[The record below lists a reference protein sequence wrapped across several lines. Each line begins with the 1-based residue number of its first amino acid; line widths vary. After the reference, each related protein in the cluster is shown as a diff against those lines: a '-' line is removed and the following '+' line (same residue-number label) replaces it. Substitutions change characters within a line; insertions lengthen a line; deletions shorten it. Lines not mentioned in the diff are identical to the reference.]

1 MRKHALLS
9 SLALLVAV
17 FVFADLG
24 QARKTRDLVFEDD
37 EQASAA
43 ATPKDQTVVAVRTA
57 IELERGG
64 QKTTVLP
71 DYEFKSGDKA
81 KFVYTTNTD
90 AYVYWLSQGTSGEY
104 VMLFPTPKTGT
115 DNLVKKNAVHTI
127 PVKGAF
133 KFDEKAGTEKIL
145 LVLSTERIP
154 ELEAAAKEAALKDG
168 KVVSE
173 SSKVTSVQEQ
183 TETKRKTR
191 DLVFEEDDDKESGIA
206 TSKQINTNPKD
217 AFVVY
222 YELKH
227 Q

>member
-9 SLALLVAV
+9 LLSLVVA
-17 FVFADLG
+17 FFMCADLA
-24 QARKTRDLVFEDD
+24 QARKTRDLVFED
-37 EQASAA
+37 EEPASVAA
-43 ATPKDQTVVAVRTA
+43 ASKEQTVVAVKTA

-71 DYEFKSGDKA
+71 DYEFQSGDKA

-104 VMLFPTPKTGT
+104 FMLFPTPKTGT
-115 DNLVKKNAVHTI
+115 DNFVKKNAVNTI

-133 KFDEKAGTEKIL
+133 KFDDKAGSEKIL
-145 LVLSTERIP
+145 LVMAAEKIP
-154 ELEAAAKEAALKDG
+154 ELEAAATEAALKDG
-168 KVVSE
+168 KVVAE
-173 SSKVTSVQEQ
+173 SSKVADVQSQ
-183 TETKRKTR
+183 TESKRKTR

-206 TSKQINTNPKD
+206 TSKQVNTTPKD
-217 AFVVY
+217 ALVVY

-227 Q
+227 K